1 MAQSYPYG
9 LLSTSD
15 AARIPERLSRTMADL
30 VPGATPFRSIISPSM
45 KNLDTDNGCA
55 MSYKYEYSERAYT
68 PARVKLNGAQTS
80 IATTIT
86 FDKPLAK
93 VNDLVVIDQETEK
106 LTANPSGDRLTFTVS
121 RSYRTPAAAAHVD
134 GSTALICNAEYEQ
147 GSASLVPST
156 VVEPNMVTAYSR
168 ILKEAVGI
176 SRTMKH
182 IEKHGLRTGNWYEDS
197 KLEKSLEIMHQI
209 EHESIFAKAVV
220 PVSLT
225 TGGNFDGFWERVVGS
240 SATNMSSV
248 DLTLDALEAAVLASA
263 DYTED
268 MGEMEGPGYLFLG
281 RFQKGR
287 VDRWA
292 LPYYRQNDQLT
303 AAFGTVVNRI
313 QVGGKSINVL
323 ACSKL
328 TSQGLLVTA
337 PFCGLGPLTP
347 DDELA
352 FYPDGRDGDREKGEI
367 VTEFTG
373 EFREP
378 LAHHC
383 FYGMPIS

>member
-1 MAQSYPYG
+1 MAQTYPNG
-9 LLSTSD
+9 LLNTSD
-15 AARIPERLSRTMADL
+15 AARIPERLARTMADL
-30 VPGATPFRSIISPSM
+30 VPGATTFKSIISPSM
-45 KNLDTDNGCA
+45 QNLDTDNGCA

-68 PARVKLNGAQTS
+68 PARVKLNGALTS
-80 IATTIT
+80 VATSVT

-93 VNDLVVIDQETEK
+93 VNDLVVVDQETLK
-106 LTANPSGDRLTFTVS
+106 LTANPTGDLLTFTCS

-134 GSTALICNAEYEQ
+134 GSTCLICNAEYEQ

-168 ILKEAVGI
+168 IFKEAVGI
-176 SRTMKH
+176 SRTMKN
-182 IEKHGLRTGNWYEDS
+182 IEKHGLRSGNWYEDS
-197 KLEKSLEIMHQI
+197 KMDKALEMMHQL
-209 EHESIFAKAVV
+209 EHESIFAKAVT
-220 PVSLT
+220 PVSTT
-225 TGGNFDGFWERVVGS
+225 TGGNFDGFWERVSAS

-248 DLTLDALEAAVLASA
+248 DLTMDSLEAAVLACA

-268 MGEMEGPGYLFLG
+268 LGEMDGPGYLFLG

-292 LPYYRQNDQLT
+292 LPYYRQNDVLT
-303 AAFGTVVNRI
+303 GAFGTVVNYI
-313 QVGGKSINVL
+313 QIGGKAINVL

-352 FYPDGRDGDREKGEI
+352 FYPDGRDGDREKGEL
-367 VTEFTG
+367 VMEMVG
-373 EFREP
+373 EFKEP